1 MTSPRSAAV
10 RPALL
15 GVGPALLGRA
25 PALLCL
31 GLGLLAAGFG
41 AAEPAGAATRAVVD
55 RVIRDSRIAESS
67 GLAPSLSR
75 PGLLW
80 THNDSGNS
88 ARIYAIGPTGG
99 TIDAVK
105 ISGTLNRDWEAIAA
119 FQDRSGRSML
129 ALGDI
134 GDNNEVHE
142 SAEIVVLAEPAAGQ
156 TKARPI
162 ALLHVR
168 YPTGPANA
176 EALMVAPTTG
186 RIYLVTKDLLGA
198 RMFAVPAAT
207 WPGSDAGTATLE
219 PVGTVPFGLVTDGTF
234 LPDGR
239 IVLRNYSSIVVLSG
253 PGLPAGERLQ
263 VIASQDTPVQEQGE
277 SVALATGGTALMV
290 GSEGSHQPV
299 YRIALPV
306 TVSPSLTGSAATS
319 AASGNPAP
327 TVAQARADG
336 PGDGDRRAAGGSGR
350 SSRLWALPLAAA
362 GGTALAFAGAV
373 AISRRQSRG
382 RDRRPV
388 TGGPS

>member
-1 MTSPRSAAV
+1 MTSPRSVAV
-10 RPALL
+10 APALL
-15 GVGPALLGRA
+15 GVGLV
-25 PALLCL
+25 
-31 GLGLLAAGFG
+31 LLAAGFG
-41 AAEPAGAATRAVVD
+41 AAEPAGAATRTVVD

-99 TIDAVK
+99 TVDAVK

-119 FQDRSGRSML
+119 FKDRAGRSML

-134 GDNNEVHE
+134 GDNNEAHE

-156 TKARPI
+156 TKARPF

-176 EALMVAPTTG
+176 EALLVDPTTG

-198 RMFAVPAAT
+198 RVFAVPAAT

-239 IVLRNYSSIVVLSG
+239 IVLRNYSSIVVLSA
-253 PGLPAGERLQ
+253 PGLPAGDRLQ
-263 VIASQDTPVQEQGE
+263 VIASQDTPVQDQGE
-277 SVALATGGTALMV
+277 SVALAAGGTALLV
-290 GSEGSHQPV
+290 GSEGNDQPV

-319 AASGNPAP
+319 ATASTSVASSTPVP
-327 TVAQARADG
+327 TVVQTRAAG
-336 PGDGDRRAAGGSGR
+336 PGDGAGRAAGRSGR
-350 SSRLWALPLAAA
+350 GLWALPLAAA

-373 AISRRQSRG
+373 AISRRQSRASG
-382 RDRRPV
+382 R
-388 TGGPS
+388 